1 MLLAY
6 LCSLDEGIKKHRPEA
21 LNPWKSK
28 FGIHSGLPKPPKSL
42 LKATQNQACFAT
54 LWNPPGPRRKLTGVA
69 TFGLRKW
76 LGIWLGL
83 LDLPLVAL
91 IIKVRS
97 ATWHAPRISLLSGR
111 RNQKTSSRGTKI
123 HENRTPRA
131 SKSIRKA
138 ASKRY
143 CFRGG
148 LRTSIFSKNCDFL
161 MIFGFQN
168 GAQIQEKRLK
178 MRC

>member
-1 MLLAY
+1 MTSKKKALKSNL
-6 LCSLDEGIKKHRPEA
+6 GID
-21 LNPWKSK
+21 LG
-28 FGIHSGLPKPPKSL
+28 FPKP
-42 LKATQNQACFAT
+42 LKWLQQAMLNEACFAT
-54 LWNPPGPRRKLTGVA
+54 IWNSHAIRRNATGLGVCKA
-69 TFGLRKW
+69 SKW

-111 RNQKTSSRGTKI
+111 RNRKTSSRGIQI
-123 HENRTPRA
+123 HENRGPRA

-148 LRTSIFSKNCDFL
+148 LRTSIFSKISDFL

>member
-1 MLLAY
+1 MTSKKKALTSNL
-6 LCSLDEGIKKHRPEA
+6 GID
-21 LNPWKSK
+21 LG
-28 FGIHSGLPKPPKSL
+28 FPKP
-42 LKATQNQACFAT
+42 LKWLQKAMLNEACFAT
-54 LWNPPGPRRKLTGVA
+54 LWNSHGNRRKSSGLSVCKA
-69 TFGLRKW
+69 SKGLR
-76 LGIWLGL
+76 IWLGF

-111 RNQKTSSRGTKI
+111 TNQKTSSRGTPI

-148 LRTSIFSKNCDFL
+148 LRTSIFSKIWNFL
-161 MIFGFQN
+161 RILGVQN
-168 GAQIQEKRLK
+168 GAKIQEKRLK